1 MDIEY
6 SSKFSCLVTIHNLTI
21 FIPKL
26 FFPRVVVRKLTT
38 KFMTDG
44 LNVEFMGVDHEDINT
59 RVR

>member
-1 MDIEY
+1 MP
-6 SSKFSCLVTIHNLTI
+6 NLTI

-26 FFPRVVVRKLTT
+26 FFPTAAVRKLTT

-44 LNVEFMGVDHEDINT
+44 LNAEFMGVGHEGTNT

>member
-1 MDIEY
+1 MP
-6 SSKFSCLVTIHNLTI
+6 NLTI

-26 FFPRVVVRKLTT
+26 FFPTTVVRKLTT

-44 LNVEFMGVDHEDINT
+44 LNAEFMGVGYEGTNT

>member
-1 MDIEY
+1 MP
-6 SSKFSCLVTIHNLTI
+6 NLTI

-26 FFPRVVVRKLTT
+26 FFPTAAVRKLTT

-44 LNVEFMGVDHEDINT
+44 LNAKFMDVGHEGTNT